1 MTKEDLKKNI
11 EDMEIYVPIAT
22 MERYLEMP
30 KTTIQ
35 QVLNGHRNLPK
46 KWVKVLERYF
56 NEKIYKI
63 SESDKWVNPQKDR
76 SYIPKV
82 GDKVNLPQEAMIAKV
97 EKKDEATKVSFAE
110 KRITKLVENS
120 TTKDEIPRLKG
131 ESYIDYQ
138 CRCIEL
144 KEKVAKILPNKL

>member
-1 MTKEDLKKNI
+1 MTKEVLKKNI
-11 EDMEIYVPIAT
+11 EDMEIYVPIRLI
-22 MERYLEMP
+22 ERNLEMP

-63 SESDKWVNPQKDR
+63 SENDKWVNPPSDK

-82 GDKVNLPQEAMIAKV
+82 GDKANLPQEAMVAKV
-97 EKKDEATKVSFAE
+97 ENKDGATKLYFTE
-110 KRITKLVENS
+110 PK
-120 TTKDEIPRLKG
+120 P
-131 ESYIDYQ
+131 Q
-138 CRCIEL
+138 
-144 KEKVAKILPNKL
+144 KEKPQNLSRTELMRWRKDNGQF